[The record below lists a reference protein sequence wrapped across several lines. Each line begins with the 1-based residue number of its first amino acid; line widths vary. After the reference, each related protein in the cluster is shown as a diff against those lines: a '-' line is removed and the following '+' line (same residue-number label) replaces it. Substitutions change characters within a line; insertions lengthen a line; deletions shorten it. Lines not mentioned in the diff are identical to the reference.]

1 MRSRNPSDEQLR
13 SAERWIAPAPFG
25 EGVLGRAAAVV
36 YPNVY
41 HLGMSNLGL
50 HRLVEIV
57 GAHDGWTPLRAFLPL
72 EGHKRSLRGARRGLA
87 TFDLQIPLRDVDVWL
102 VSLSYEEDYAHLA
115 ELLRL
120 ARLPV
125 RAHARQGEHPLVVV
139 GGFAPTLN
147 PEPLAPL
154 ADVLLLG
161 PAEHVLPAF
170 LDRLGR
176 SLDRRGPAATRDDLA
191 AVLAGLDGCY
201 VPGEEPPE
209 TLQVAFGR
217 HEFAG
222 DGPLHTDRAVTEPPP
237 RSLVITPHTE
247 VAERFLVAVGE
258 GCPYGCRFCA
268 AGFARRPPR
277 AYPFDVLARAVDEG
291 LAATSRVGLMG
302 PAVADL
308 PDLASLLERVEG
320 AGGEAS
326 TSSTDI
332 RALLRTGRPV
342 VGKTATL
349 APEAGTFEL
358 RQRIDKPLPD
368 TDILDAVR
376 ACGDAGAARVRL
388 YVQVG
393 LPWETDDDVGAL
405 VELAA
410 RCREELLAVGRGRGR
425 IADLVISANPFV
437 PKAGTPF
444 QWAPMAG
451 TDVLRRRLDR
461 LRDGVRRVGGV
472 QLRSGGARV
481 ALRQGILSQ
490 GDRSA
495 AEVVELEPSGWWRTL
510 VRWHSEQ
517 GDFVHAEKDRDHRFP
532 WDFVDRGVT
541 RAHLWRE
548 WSRARDVKV
557 TPACDVLSCRACGA
571 C

>member
-1 MRSRNPSDEQLR
+1 
-13 SAERWIAPAPFG
+13 
-25 EGVLGRAAAVV
+25 VVGRTAAVV
-36 YPNVY
+36 YPNTY

-57 GAHDGWTPLRAFLPL
+57 GAHDGWTPLRAFLPPKERL
-72 EGHKRSLRGARRGLA
+72 GATHGARRGLA
-87 TFDLQIPLRDVDVWL
+87 TFDLGIPLQDADVWL

-120 ARLPV
+120 ARMPV
-125 RAHARQGEHPLVVV
+125 RAAERQREHPLVVV

-161 PAEHVLPAF
+161 PAEHVLPPF
-170 LDRLGR
+170 LDRLAA
-176 SLDRRGPAATRDDLA
+176 SLDRRGPAGTRGDVG
-191 AVLAGLDGCY
+191 AVLDGLDGCY
-201 VPGEEPPE
+201 VPDGGPPG
-209 TLQVAFGR
+209 TVRVAFGS
-217 HEFAG
+217 HDFAG
-222 DGPLHTDRAVTEPPP
+222 DGPLHTDRAATGAPP

-247 VAERFLVAVGE
+247 FAERFLVSVGE
-258 GCPYGCRFCA
+258 GCPHGCRFCA

-277 AYPFDVLARAVDEG
+277 AYPLEALAAAVDEG
-291 LAATSRVGLMG
+291 LAAGARVGLMG
-302 PAVADL
+302 PAVADH
-308 PDLASLLERVEG
+308 PDLGDLIARVHE
-320 AGGEAS
+320 AGGEVS
-326 TSSTDI
+326 TSSTYI

-342 VGKTATL
+342 VGRTATL
-349 APEAGTFEL
+349 APEAGTVEL
-358 RQRIDKPLPD
+358 RRRIDKPLTD
-368 TDILDAVR
+368 ADILDAVR
-376 ACGDAGAARVRL
+376 ACGEAGVARVRL

-393 LPWETDDDVGAL
+393 LPWETDDDAPAL

-410 RCREELLAVGRGRGR
+410 RCREELLAAGRARGR
-425 IADLVISANPFV
+425 IADLVLSANPFI

-451 TDVLRRRLDR
+451 TDVLRRRLDL

-490 GDRSA
+490 GGRSA
-495 AEVVELEPSGWWRTL
+495 AEIVELPPSGWWRAM
-510 VRWHSEQ
+510 VRWHADH
-517 GDFVHAEKDRDHRFP
+517 GDFVHREKDRDHRFP
-532 WDFVDRGVT
+532 WDFVDRGV
-541 RAHLWRE
+541 RREHLFKE
-548 WSRARDVKV
+548 WGRARSAKT
-557 TPACDVLSCRACGA
+557 TPACDVLACRACGA